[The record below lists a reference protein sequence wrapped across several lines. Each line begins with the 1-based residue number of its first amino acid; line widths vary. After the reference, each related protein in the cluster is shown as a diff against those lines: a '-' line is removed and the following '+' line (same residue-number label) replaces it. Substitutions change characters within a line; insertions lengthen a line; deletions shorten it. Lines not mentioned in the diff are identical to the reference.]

1 MTRLVVV
8 GAALLALG
16 AAYAAW
22 VSRINRGSR
31 INLFSGRT
39 PPGRARSVGAAV
51 AGVFAG
57 GVVLVSAGYGF
68 GTRWANLP
76 VFFGAL
82 SVLFLGFRA
91 VHNRALDQR

>member
-1 MTRLVVV
+1 VLRLVVADAVLLAV
-8 GAALLALG
+8 GAV
-16 AAYAAW
+16 YAAW

-57 GVVLVSAGYGF
+57 GVVLGSAGYGF
-68 GTRWANLP
+68 GTRWVNLL
-76 VFFGAL
+76 VFFAAL
-82 SVLFLGFRA
+82 SALFVGVQA
-91 VHNRALDQR
+91 VHNRAVDRR

>member
-1 MTRLVVV
+1 VTRLVIGDAVLLAV
-8 GAALLALG
+8 GAV
-16 AAYAAW
+16 YAAW
-22 VSRINRGSR
+22 ISRINRGSR

-39 PPGRARSVGAAV
+39 PSGRERSVGAAV

-68 GTRWANLP
+68 GIRWANLP
-76 VFFGAL
+76 VFFAAL
-82 SVLFLGFRA
+82 SVLFLGFQA